1 MSRVQYTTQ
10 AQEDILEIAFYIA
23 QDNVEAAHR
32 LMGKILRACDRLG
45 ASPLAGRAR
54 EELAPNLRSFP
65 VEKYLVF
72 YRPIHGGIE
81 VMRVLHGARDIPALF

>member
-23 QDNVEAAHR
+23 QDNAEAAHR
-32 LMGKILRACDRLG
+32 LMGKILRACDRIS
-45 ASPLAGRAR
+45 ASPQAGRAR
-54 EELAPNLRSFP
+54 EELAPNLRSLP

-72 YRPIHGGIE
+72 YRPIHSGIE
-81 VMRVLHGARDIPALF
+81 VMRVVHGARDIPALF